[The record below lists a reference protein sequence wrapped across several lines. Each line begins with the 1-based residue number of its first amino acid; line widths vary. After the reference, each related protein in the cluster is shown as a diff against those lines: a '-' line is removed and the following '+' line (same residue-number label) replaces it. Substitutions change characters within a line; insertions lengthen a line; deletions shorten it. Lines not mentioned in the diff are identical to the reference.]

1 MFSIHPSMWDF
12 SSSIFFAICAMV
24 ICSIQPPHCYDDKN
38 RIYFLDLSRTS
49 NKYQEMSL
57 KVVILIGGET
67 TGTRFRP
74 LSMDTPKVLFPIA
87 GKPLISHIV
96 QKIAEL
102 GEGELIEVFL
112 LGYFTDLKPFDE
124 YIAEAKKEYSNVNIK
139 YLTEP
144 YSMGTGGGLYY
155 FRDEIFG
162 DGTCEELLVIHGDI
176 VCNYPFKELI
186 QFYKKSNADSVIMGI
201 NPLLLMNNYQNKTQ
215 IQNHTPFK
223 VYDNIDTFSKYG
235 TIIANKSDSKIVHYV
250 EKPSSKFSEFQL
262 QTEYNTL
269 INGGVYVFDKSILEF
284 LAKAQS
290 HKSSKCK
297 EYDRHNLDN
306 ESINS
311 NVLSLELDVLKFLP
325 EAKNRFL
332 TYKSDSFWN
341 QLKTPISALFANI
354 FFLEEYKKNHV
365 CNPLATPSDKVI
377 SPVRASNFVTTSENY
392 IIGPNVSLGR
402 NVKIGNGVRIK
413 NCIISDNVTI
423 GDNSFVANAIISKD
437 VKIGRWCRI
446 EGTFTNDT
454 TSKDINQVRSDGYY
468 KLINNIVVLCQ
479 NTVVHNQVFVY
490 NSIVLPHKELKNDVK
505 YEIIM

>member
-1 MFSIHPSMWDF
+1 MYNSPT
-12 SSSIFFAICAMV
+12 
-24 ICSIQPPHCYDDKN
+24 HCYGDKN
-38 RIYFLDLSRTS
+38 RISFFDFTKISTQD
-49 NKYQEMSL
+49 KDMSL

-74 LSMDTPKVLFPIA
+74 LSMDTPKVLFPVA

-102 GEGELIEVFL
+102 EVNGLIDVFL
-112 LGYFTDLKPFDE
+112 LGYFTDLKPFED
-124 YIAEAKKEYSNVNIK
+124 YIAETKKEFSNLNIK

-162 DGTCEELLVIHGDI
+162 DGTCKKLLVIHGDV

-186 QFYKKSNADSVIMGI
+186 QFYENSNADSVILGI

-215 IQNHTPFK
+215 IQNHTSFK
-223 VYDNIDTFSKYG
+223 VYDNVDTFSKYG
-235 TIIANKSDSKIVHYV
+235 TIIATKSDSKVVHYV

-284 LAKAQS
+284 LAKSQN
-290 HKSSKCK
+290 HKSLKCK

-325 EAKNRFL
+325 EAKNKFL
-332 TYKSDSFWN
+332 TYKSDSFWY

-354 FFLEEYKKNHV
+354 FLLEECKKNAAY
-365 CNPLATPSDKVI
+365 NDLEEASDKII
-377 SPVRASNFVTTSENY
+377 SPVRASKFLTTSENCK
-392 IIGPNVSLGR
+392 IGPNVSLGK
-402 NVKIGNGVRIK
+402 NVTIGNGVRIK
-413 NCIISDNVTI
+413 NSIISDNVTI
-423 GDNSFVANAIISKD
+423 GDNSFVANAIISKG

-454 TSKDINQVRSDGYY
+454 ISKDINQVKSDGYF

-479 NTVVHNQVFVY
+479 NTVVSNQVFVY
-490 NSIVLPHKELKNDVK
+490 NSIVLPHKELRDDVK